1 MTLQL
6 ISICCLLLLAGG
18 CADRQR
24 RNPLDWAARNP
35 QDSYTPLAALA
46 GDGEVRLRW
55 DYSRFE
61 DIDALRLYR
70 RVAEG
75 DFALHPVSPLQPGE
89 LGFTD
94 TGLVNGVVHDY
105 QLGLLIDGEGEVFLE
120 RVLGTVDRVDLGIG
134 FSRAIPGAETAW
146 VADLP
151 GNSVWKISPDGRSAR
166 FRWVDF
172 PSLAGMA
179 LYRRDGSCWV
189 SAAGVRGLF
198 RLDKEEELQE
208 FEADIERPAG
218 LSIDAE
224 HDLGWIIDAG
234 RRTVYSFS
242 PEQPGNPL
250 SLLEVDAHFVEP
262 MSLAARDGRCWIAD
276 RGAGR
281 VLLYGHQGR
290 SRMEW
295 RDLPRPLA
303 IAAAPENRA
312 WLLVRDGAGLV
323 RLDGAG
329 GGTLEASLPFAGADA
344 RALAVDRHGG
354 ACWVASATELA
365 VFSAEGALMSHHVLF
380 AAAGNEVLDIA
391 LDELHR
397 KAWIATAEGLM
408 KSTMAGEG
416 LARLE
421 GFVASR
427 VEVDPG
433 PGP

>member
-1 MTLQL
+1 MALRL
-6 ISICCLLLLAGG
+6 IYICCLLWLAGG

-35 QDSYTPLAALA
+35 QDSITPLLALA

-61 DIDALRLYR
+61 DIDSLRLYR
-70 RVAEG
+70 RVGEG
-75 DFALHPVSPLQPGE
+75 NFDLHPVSPLKPGE
-89 LGFTD
+89 LGLVD

-120 RVLGTVDRVDLGIG
+120 RIQGGVEKVGLGIY
-134 FSRAIPGAETAW
+134 FSRAIPGEETAW
-146 VADLP
+146 VADFP
-151 GNSVWKISPDGRSAR
+151 ANSVWKISPDGRSAQ

-172 PSLAGMA
+172 PSVADVA
-179 LYRRDGSCWV
+179 LYRKDGSCWV
-189 SAAGVRGLF
+189 SAALVRGLF
-198 RLDKEEELQE
+198 RLGENEGLQE

-218 LSIDAE
+218 LSIDSE
-224 HDLGWIIDAG
+224 HGLGWIIDAG

-242 PEQPGNPL
+242 PEQPVGTL
-250 SLLEVDAHFVEP
+250 ELLEVDAHFAEP
-262 MSLAARDGRCWIAD
+262 MSLAARDGRCWIVD
-276 RGAGR
+276 RGEER
-281 VLLYGHQGR
+281 VLLYEHRGGGR
-290 SRMEW
+290 MVW
-295 RDLPRPLA
+295 RDVPRPLA
-303 IAAAPENRA
+303 IAAAPGNRA
-312 WLLVRDGAGLV
+312 WLLVRDGGGLL

-329 GGTLEASLPFAGADA
+329 GASLEAALPFEGES
-344 RALAVDRHGG
+344 ALALDVDRQSGD
-354 ACWVASATELA
+354 CWVVSPTDLA
-365 VFSAEGALMSHHVLF
+365 VFSAEGALLSHHVLF
-380 AAAGNEVLDIA
+380 AGGGHQVLDVA

-397 KAWIATAEGLM
+397 KAWIATGGGLM

-433 PGP
+433 PRP